1 MTKRLAFKRALMYH
15 YGINY
20 DKKENK
26 VEFKPLVIFDDDD
39 EIYDPE
45 KLLEEEDEEKDDE
58 EEEKKELD
66 TK

>member
-20 DKKENK
+20 DKTENK
-26 VEFKPLVIFDDDD
+26 AIYKPLVIFDEDD
-39 EIYDPE
+39 ESYDPE
-45 KLLEEEDEEKDDE
+45 KLLEEDDDDDDD
-58 EEEKKELD
+58 EEKKEFV